1 LYIIKNMTI
10 LTIWVHDR
18 FAGNTTVNV
27 IKPDKLSIL
36 LDETLEPALKRLTV
50 TNIFTNFSK
59 YFKY

>member
-1 LYIIKNMTI
+1 MTI